1 MEKDR
6 FTARLELFIAIF
18 LGITAIL
25 TSWASW
31 QSSLYSGEQSAKY
44 TKGIAI
50 IGEANSMYNEAAQ
63 YIAQDMEL
71 WNRISDLR
79 IELEFAQSRDSDEV
93 EKLQWKLDQIMADNV
108 SEELA
113 EAIEWAD
120 AQEEYASPFDK
131 EGFEE
136 SYYEEANKMYEQ
148 GQQMIEAGQR
158 DNDMDDRLGLVTV
171 IYAVVMFL
179 LGITASF
186 DEKRT
191 RILVIAVAAVGFVY
205 ATITM
210 LGVPVLTL

>member
-1 MEKDR
+1 
-6 FTARLELFIAIF
+6 
-18 LGITAIL
+18 
-25 TSWASW
+25 
-31 QSSLYSGEQSAKY
+31 
-44 TKGIAI
+44 
-50 IGEANSMYNEAAQ
+50 MYNEAAQ

-79 IELEFAQSRDSDEV
+79 IELEFAQSSGSDEV
-93 EKLQWKLDQIMADNV
+93 EKLQWKLDQIMVDNV